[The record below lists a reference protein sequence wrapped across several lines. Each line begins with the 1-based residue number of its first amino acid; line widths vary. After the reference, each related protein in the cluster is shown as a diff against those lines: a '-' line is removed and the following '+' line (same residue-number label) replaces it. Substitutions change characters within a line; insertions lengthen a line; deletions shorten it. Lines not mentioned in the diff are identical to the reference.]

1 MKKAISLAIFA
12 ALIAGSSYA
21 VARDLPMGTV
31 EIGGDFDIDI
41 SSTELE
47 IEGIEALDTDTFT
60 LSGDVLYYFSDNLA
74 LGITAAYENAE
85 ASSGG
90 VSSEATT
97 LLLGPALAYN
107 ISLNPGTSLKLQGA
121 FVLADIDMDGD
132 SADGYGVTVAGTL
145 AFFLGDN
152 VSLDTTLRF
161 VSASLEDDTFGLD
174 FDLSGF
180 SLGLGLTVYLQ

>member
-1 MKKAISLAIFA
+1 MKKAIIPSIFA
-12 ALIAGSSYA
+12 ALVIGSSCA

-31 EIGGDFDIDI
+31 EIGGDFDIGI
-41 SSTELE
+41 SSAEYE
-47 IEGIEALDTDTFT
+47 VEGIEFLDTDTLT

-74 LGITAAYENAE
+74 LGITGIYENTE
-85 ASSGG
+85 ISSGG
-90 VSSEATT
+90 ASAETTT

-107 ISLNPGTSLKLQGA
+107 ISLNPDTSLKLQGA
-121 FVLADIDMDGD
+121 FVLADIDIDGD
-132 SADGYGVTVAGTL
+132 TLDGYGVTVAGTL

-180 SLGLGLTVYLQ
+180 PWGWG